1 MGALLPPRPAGIAAT
16 RELVR
21 GRTGL
26 TFDPLAAAESAADLT
41 LGLLLHPERA
51 SRLVVHRA
59 RSASQPALD
68 AVLARI
74 SAAACPSQFGEAM
87 AGEIGKTVCGQA
99 VRHLAA
105 LAADERALGA
115 ARGEALASLHALGT
129 RLELQKTPFNAFLKA
144 RIDAYLKDPAS
155 AALPKALDP
164 PPGMPIGMELSCGW
178 Q

>member
-1 MGALLPPRPAGIAAT
+1 
-16 RELVR
+16 V
-21 GRTGL
+21 L
-26 TFDPLAAAESAADLT
+26 T
-41 LGLLLHPERA
+41 
-51 SRLVVHRA
+51 
-59 RSASQPALD
+59 
-68 AVLARI
+68 RI
-74 SAAACPSQFGEAM
+74 SEAACPSQFGEEM

-115 ARGEALASLHALGT
+115 ARGEALSSLRSIGM
-129 RLELQKTPFNAFLKA
+129 RMERQKTPFSLFLKA

-155 AALPKALDP
+155 AALPKALEP